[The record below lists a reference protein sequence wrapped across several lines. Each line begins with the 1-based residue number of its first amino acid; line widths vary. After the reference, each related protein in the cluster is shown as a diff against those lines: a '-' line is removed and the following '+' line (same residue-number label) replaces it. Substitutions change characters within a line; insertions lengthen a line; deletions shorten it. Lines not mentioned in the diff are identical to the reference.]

1 MMVNNKGMRCLHP
14 CAWKSLKAAW
24 CQFEERKVMDC
35 CQCHWDGEGAS
46 LVCWLLMLLVMEE
59 SVVIGDGER
68 DMWARVFFLLF
79 FFCFFLYSIFFSL
92 LFLSWFSIFSFTPF
106 VLLILKGFSS
116 LSFFFPPL
124 FHIGFFTP
132 PHFFFSTVHLSFI
145 LSYPYGEARRRGDP
159 RLISGSFVLLWIRE
173 SPPSIMVTR
182 KPNWSFRNS
191 KARDWLRKGK
201 VLAHLVRPT

>member
-1 MMVNNKGMRCLHP
+1 MRCLHP
-14 CAWKSLKAAW
+14 WAWKSLKAAW
-24 CQFEERKVMDC
+24 CQFEERKVMDY

-79 FFCFFLYSIFFSL
+79 FFFFSL
-92 LFLSWFSIFSFTPF
+92 FYIFFTSFS
-106 VLLILKGFSS
+106 LLILYIFFHSICFAHFKRF
-116 LSFFFPPL
+116 LLLIFFFVPPL
-124 FHIGFFTP
+124 FHIGLFTP
-132 PHFFFSTVHLSFI
+132 PPLFFLYNSPIFHIVVPS
-145 LSYPYGEARRRGDP
+145 RRSGDP

-182 KPNWSFRNS
+182 KPNWSFRDS

-201 VLAHLVRPT
+201 VLAPLVRPT

>member
-1 MMVNNKGMRCLHP
+1 MRCLHP
-14 CAWKSLKAAW
+14 WAWKSLKAAW
-24 CQFEERKVMDC
+24 CQFEERKVMDY

-79 FFCFFLYSIFFSL
+79 FFFFLYSIFFSL

-116 LSFFFPPL
+116 LSFFFVPPL
-124 FHIGFFTP
+124 FHIGLFTP
-132 PHFFFSTVHLSFI
+132 PPILFFLYNSPIFHIVVPS
-145 LSYPYGEARRRGDP
+145 RRSGDP

-182 KPNWSFRNS
+182 KPNWSFRDS

-201 VLAHLVRPT
+201 VLAPLVRPT

>member
-1 MMVNNKGMRCLHP
+1 MRCLHP
-14 CAWKSLKAAW
+14 WAWKSLKVVW

-35 CQCHWDGEGAS
+35 CQCHSDGEGAS
-46 LVCWLLMLLVMEE
+46 LVGWLLMLLVMEE

-106 VLLILKGFSS
+106 VLLILKCFSS
-116 LSFFFPPL
+116 LSFFFVPPL

-132 PHFFFSTVHLSFI
+132 PPPHFFLYNSPIFYIIVPS
-145 LSYPYGEARRRGDP
+145 RRSGDP

-173 SPPSIMVTR
+173 SSSSIMVTR
-182 KPNWSFRNS
+182 KPNWSFIDS
-191 KARDWLRKGK
+191 KARDWLRKEN
-201 VLAHLVRPT
+201 VLAPLVHPT